1 MNNSKD
7 LINCTNNILS
17 LAEEVYK
24 ELGSGFKEDTLQQAL
39 AISFRKAG
47 IKYLRETHLE
57 IFYKKES
64 LGLFR
69 LDFLIP
75 AQKNKKWQLQN
86 PIVIETKASSKLNND
101 AHLQLKNYLISLP
114 KNSSEELKSI
124 SEGILLNWKNNLDP
138 EATGKELK
146 GTEIE
151 LWSYKSNKF
160 KLMHT
165 NQPKAD

>member
-1 MNNSKD
+1 MNNEKE
-7 LINCTNNILS
+7 LIKCTSQILL

-75 AQKNKKWQLQN
+75 AQKNKKWQLKT
-86 PIVIETKASSKLNND
+86 PIIIETKASSKLNND

-114 KNSSEELKSI
+114 KNSSEELKNI
-124 SEGILLNWKNNLDP
+124 TEGILLNWKNNLDP

-146 GTEIE
+146 GTEIQ

-160 KLMHT
+160 KLLYMNLT
-165 NQPKAD
+165 ED

>member
-1 MNNSKD
+1 MNKTKE
-7 LINCTNNILS
+7 LIKCTNHILA
-17 LAEEVYK
+17 LAEEVYQ

-39 AISFRKAG
+39 SISFRKAG

-69 LDFLIP
+69 LDILIS
-75 AQKNKKWQLQN
+75 AQKHKKWNLKS
-86 PIVIETKASSKLNND
+86 PIIIETKAASKLNND
-101 AHLQLKNYLISLP
+101 SRLQLKNYLICLP
-114 KNSSEELKSI
+114 KNSSEELKGI

-138 EATGKELK
+138 SLQEKGIA

-151 LWSYKSNKF
+151 LWSYKSNR
-160 KLMHT
+160 LNLT
-165 NQPKAD
+165 YSNSVQI

>member
-1 MNNSKD
+1 MNEIKEV
-7 LINCTNNILS
+7 IKCTEHILS
-17 LAEEVYK
+17 LAEDVYK

-75 AQKNKKWQLQN
+75 AQRHKKWNLKS
-86 PIVIETKASSKLNND
+86 PTIIETKAASKLNND
-101 AHLQLKNYLISLP
+101 SHLQLKNYLISLP
-114 KNSSEELKSI
+114 RNSSEELKNI
-124 SEGILLNWKNNLDP
+124 KEGILINWKNNQDP
-138 EATGKELK
+138 TNSNNQGVEAELFSFK
-146 GTEIE
+146 N
-151 LWSYKSNKF
+151 NKF
-160 KLMHT
+160 KLLYT
-165 NQPKAD
+165 NELL

>member
-1 MNNSKD
+1 MNNEKE
-7 LINCTNNILS
+7 LIKCTSQILL

-75 AQKNKKWQLQN
+75 AQKNKKWQLKT
-86 PIVIETKASSKLNND
+86 PIIIETKASSKLNND

-114 KNSSEELKSI
+114 KNSSEELKNI
-124 SEGILLNWKNNLDP
+124 TEGILLNWKNNLDP
-138 EATGKELK
+138 GATGKELK

-160 KLMHT
+160 KLIHT
-165 NQPKAD
+165 NQAKEE

>member
-1 MNNSKD
+1 MNNEKELMKCASQ
-7 LINCTNNILS
+7 ILL

-75 AQKNKKWQLQN
+75 AQKNKKWQLKT
-86 PIVIETKASSKLNND
+86 PIVIETKASAKLNND

-114 KNSSEELKSI
+114 KNSSEELKNI

-160 KLMHT
+160 KLLHT
-165 NQPKAD
+165 NLTED